1 MTLSLNPLHIAD
13 ITKKTKGILLFTSK
27 VIIIYHHYCHSV
39 MHKKKSREI
48 TAQKTC
54 LSTGCIKSKH

>member
-39 MHKKKSREI
+39 MHKKNQEK
-48 TAQKTC
+48 
-54 LSTGCIKSKH
+54 

>member
-13 ITKKTKGILLFTSK
+13 ITKKTKGILLLTSK

-39 MHKKKSREI
+39 MHKKVREI
-48 TAQKTC
+48 TRQKTC
-54 LSTGCIKSKH
+54 LLTEYIKSKH

>member
-13 ITKKTKGILLFTSK
+13 TTKKTKGILLFTSK

-39 MHKKKSREI
+39 MHKKNQEK
-48 TAQKTC
+48 
-54 LSTGCIKSKH
+54 